1 MEGPRACREEEFE
14 EVIALINSVFREGTD
29 QDIST
34 DYPLAFNKSQ
44 LKNMRIIKENDRVVC
59 HVPIVPREVIASD
72 DRFIIA
78 IIAPTVT
85 HPDYRRK
92 GYGTL
97 CLRDCIHTM
106 EEKGY
111 DLSVLWTEEATFPF
125 YQKSGWEAVASQGW
139 FYHLCLADVRLFQ
152 EQSFDVVE
160 YDPTSED
167 HIDKIMQLHETEPYR
182 IIRSPSD
189 YRALFALPKT
199 TTYLAM
205 EKREIAAYLTFGE
218 EMNKPGI
225 IESGG
230 KLMGLEALL
239 RHVLLE
245 RGSAEGIDV
254 LIPLTPSALG
264 HLLKNKGV
272 SEKYPIEE
280 KEAIGYQMVRVN
292 SLRNFLGKIKNYL
305 VKKTVD
311 LEGDLSLI
319 CKESGEEVTL
329 KFNDGDVNFPAE
341 KSQNQVLLSRCEISR
356 LIFGPYRTMTRTKA
370 KGGEGEILE
379 RIFPYYFPIWEI
391 DHC

>member
-1 MEGPRACREEEFE
+1 MEGPRACKEEEFE
-14 EVIALINSVFREGTD
+14 EVIALTNSVFREGTD

-34 DYPLAFNKSQ
+34 DYPLVFNKSQ
-44 LKNMRIIKENDRVVC
+44 LKNMRIIKEDDRVVC
-59 HVPIVPREVIASD
+59 HVPILPREVIASD

-78 IIAPTVT
+78 IIGPTVT

-97 CLRDCIHTM
+97 CLRDCIHIM

-125 YQKSGWEAVASQGW
+125 YQKLGWEAVASQGW
-139 FYHLCLADVRLFQ
+139 FYHLYPEDAKLFQ
-152 EQSFDVVE
+152 EQSFDIVE
-160 YDPTSED
+160 YDPTSENY
-167 HIDKIMQLHETEPYR
+167 IDDIMRLHEAEPYR

-189 YRALFALPKT
+189 YRALFALPKI

-205 EKREIAAYLTFGE
+205 EGREIAAYLTFGE
-218 EMNKPGI
+218 GMNKPGI

-245 RGSAEGIDV
+245 RGSAEGIDA

-264 HLLKNKGV
+264 HLLKNKGA
-272 SEKYPIEE
+272 SEKRPIEE
-280 KEAIGYQMVRVN
+280 KEAIGGQMVRVN
-292 SLRNFLGKIKNYL
+292 SLRNFLPKIKNYL

-319 CKESGEEVTL
+319 CRESGEEVTL
-329 KFNDGDVNFPAE
+329 KFNDGDVNFPTE
-341 KSQNQVLLSRCEISR
+341 KSQNQVVLSRREISR
-356 LIFGPYRTMTRTKA
+356 LIFGPYRAMEPTKA
-370 KGGEGEILE
+370 KGGEGEILK
-379 RIFPYYFPIWEI
+379 RILSYYFPIWEI

>member
-1 MEGPRACREEEFE
+1 MEGPRACKKEEFE
-14 EVIALINSVFREGTD
+14 EVIALMNSVFREGTD

-34 DYPLAFNKSQ
+34 DYPLVFNKSQ
-44 LKNMRIIKENDRVVC
+44 LKNMRIIKEDDRVVC
-59 HVPIVPREVIASD
+59 HVPIVPQEVVASD

-78 IIAPTVT
+78 IIGPTVT
-85 HPDYRRK
+85 HPDYHRK

-97 CLRDCIHTM
+97 CLRDCIHIM

-139 FYHLCLADVRLFQ
+139 LYHLYPVDAKLFQ

-160 YDPTSED
+160 YDPTSENYMD
-167 HIDKIMQLHETEPYR
+167 NIMRLHEAEPYR

-189 YRALFALPKT
+189 CRALFALPKT

-205 EKREIAAYLTFGE
+205 EGREVAAYLTFGE
-218 EMNKPGI
+218 GMNKPGI

-230 KLMGLEALL
+230 KPMALEALL
-239 RHVLLE
+239 RRVLLE
-245 RGSAEGIDV
+245 RGSEEGIDA
-254 LIPLTPSALG
+254 LISLTPSALG

-272 SEKYPIEE
+272 SEKHPIEE

-292 SLRNFLGKIKNYL
+292 SLRNFLQMIQNYL
-305 VKKTVD
+305 VKKAVD
-311 LEGDLSLI
+311 LEGDLSLV

-329 KFNDGDVNFPAE
+329 KFSDGSVNFPTE
-341 KSQNQVLLSRCEISR
+341 KSENQVVLSRREISR
-356 LIFGPYRTMTRTKA
+356 LIFGPYKATEPVKA
-370 KGGEGEILE
+370 KGGKDEILE